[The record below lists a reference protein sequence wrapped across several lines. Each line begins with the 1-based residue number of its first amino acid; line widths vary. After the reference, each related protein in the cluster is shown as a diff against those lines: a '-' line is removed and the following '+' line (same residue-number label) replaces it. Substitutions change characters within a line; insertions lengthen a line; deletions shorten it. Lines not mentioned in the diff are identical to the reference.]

1 MDEKFIGRKRRDS
14 GEIDIKKR
22 EAEALHQ
29 KLVKFFEK
37 HNANIEDENDEPNNK
52 LKRIKNRRKYRK
64 SLKLKPIYT

>member
-14 GEIDIKKR
+14 GEIDPKKR

-29 KLVKFFEK
+29 KLVNFFKK
-37 HNANIEDENDEPNNK
+37 HNANDEDENDESNR
-52 LKRIKNRRKYRK
+52 LKKIKNRRKYRK